1 MMSAK
6 IINFP
11 KQYRRSTPL
20 GVAIKLYTEEE
31 VEMVLFCLNIFGD
44 REKPF
49 TQKELRSADPHYT
62 LNCMR
67 TAHNSFLLSHD
78 AKAIISYIMRNVT
91 DVTPSR
97 KGASS

>member
-6 IINFP
+6 IIHFP

-20 GVAIKLYTEEE
+20 GVAIELYTEEE

-62 LNCMR
+62 LDCMR